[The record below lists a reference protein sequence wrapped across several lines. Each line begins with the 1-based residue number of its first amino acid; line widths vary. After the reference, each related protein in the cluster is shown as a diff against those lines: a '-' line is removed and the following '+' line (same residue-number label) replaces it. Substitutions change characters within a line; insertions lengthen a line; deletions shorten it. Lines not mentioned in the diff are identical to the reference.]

1 MSNILLVEDE
11 AHIRDL
17 ISYNLKNEGF
27 RIIEAD
33 NANDALIVL
42 EDTTIDLILLDLM
55 LPGLSGM
62 QFLSI
67 IKRVPEH
74 ADIPVIIISAR
85 NTEKEIIAALEAGSD
100 DYLTKPFSMDM
111 LRARIKAIFRRGPK
125 KEATSLTYSG
135 ITVDTGSHEVSVS
148 GRDVSLTKKEFELLN
163 LFIQNPRRVFTRN
176 QLLNSIW
183 GYDTDV
189 YTRTVD
195 AHISSLRKK
204 LGKKG
209 SLLKSVPKIG
219 YRID

>member
-17 ISYNLKNEGF
+17 ISYNLKKDGF
-27 RIIEAD
+27 QIIEAD

-42 EDTTIDLILLDLM
+42 EDATIDLILLDLM
-55 LPGLSGM
+55 LPGLTGM

-67 IKRVPEH
+67 LKRVPEH

-85 NTEKEIIAALEAGSD
+85 DTEKEIIAALEAGSD
-100 DYLTKPFSMDM
+100 DYLTKPFSMNM

-125 KEATSLTYSG
+125 KEATSLSYSG
-135 ITVDTGSHEVSVS
+135 INVDTGSHEVTVS
-148 GRDVSLTKKEFELLN
+148 GRGVSLTKKEFDLLT
-163 LFIQNPRRVFTRN
+163 LFIQNPKQVYTRN

-204 LGKKG
+204 LGEKG
-209 SLLKSVPKIG
+209 HLIKSIPKIG

>member
-17 ISYNLKNEGF
+17 ISYNLKKDGF
-27 RIIEAD
+27 QIIEAD

-42 EDTTIDLILLDLM
+42 EDATIDLILLDLM
-55 LPGLSGM
+55 LPGLTGM

-67 IKRVPEH
+67 LKRVPEH

-85 NTEKEIIAALEAGSD
+85 DTEKEIIAALEAGSD
-100 DYLTKPFSMDM
+100 DYLTKPFSMNM

-125 KEATSLTYSG
+125 KEATSLSYSG
-135 ITVDTGSHEVSVS
+135 INVDTGSHEVTVS
-148 GRDVSLTKKEFELLN
+148 GRGVSLTKKEFDLLT
-163 LFIQNPRRVFTRN
+163 LFIQNPKRVYTRN

-204 LGKKG
+204 LGEKG
-209 SLLKSVPKIG
+209 HLIKSIPKIG